1 MAVTIAG
8 HYRRPGLTVRL
19 SARRTVT
26 MHLAD
31 DDASAAWEL
40 LVSFREML

>member
-1 MAVTIAG
+1 MSRAHGAAIYKA
-8 HYRRPGLTVRL
+8 H
-19 SARRTVT
+19 VT
-26 MHLAD
+26 MQLAD